1 MLKLFFLLIWIATC
15 QAVPVDFGLCYDS
28 LPSMLLDHP
37 NATIAYWLPSSNPH
51 IAASGHVCLI
61 LDGCLLDSRH
71 GNLHMDAFGE
81 PDRIFGSVEE
91 LDAYITIK
99 ID

>member
-1 MLKLFFLLIWIATC
+1 MEW
-15 QAVPVDFGLCYDS
+15 GNCYND
-28 LPSMLLDHP
+28 LPQMLLDHP

-61 LDGCLLDSRH
+61 LDGYLIDSRY
-71 GNLHMDAFGE
+71 GKLYMDAFGE

-99 ID
+99 I